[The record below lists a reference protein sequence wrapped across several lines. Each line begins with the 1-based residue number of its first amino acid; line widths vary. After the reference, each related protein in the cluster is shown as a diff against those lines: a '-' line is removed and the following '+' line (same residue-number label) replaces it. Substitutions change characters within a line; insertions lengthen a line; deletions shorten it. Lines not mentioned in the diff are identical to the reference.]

1 MGAPFDGT
9 GSSQTGSVFVYKE
22 VVTNTWDLFGD
33 KITPVDGLGGD
44 AFGFSVDIDEDAT
57 IVIGSR
63 VRLSERSVYHY
74 PFAQLCMHIPIWL
87 LLFLVVIC
95 TTECHS

>member
-1 MGAPFDGT
+1 MVGAPFDGT

-22 VVTNTWDLFGD
+22 VATNAWELFGD

-44 AFGFSVDIDEDAT
+44 SFGFSVDIDEDAT

-63 VRLSERSVYHY
+63 VRLSERSVFTVIHLPNCSCIYASGSS
-74 PFAQLCMHIPIWL
+74 FS
-87 LLFLVVIC
+87 FL
-95 TTECHS
+95 